1 LGLYNYQVEIIYP
14 IQNTSSAKQCLA
26 ASAVLSI
33 VQVLYLIYNYSW
45 IVEETKRRGKQ
56 IEEHLVNY
64 ILYINDIL
72 VKVKLM
78 ELIELKVGARSM
90 GWLWREHGYKV
101 LH

>member
-1 LGLYNYQVEIIYP
+1 
-14 IQNTSSAKQCLA
+14 
-26 ASAVLSI
+26 
-33 VQVLYLIYNYSW
+33 LIYNYSW
-45 IVEETKRRGKQ
+45 IVEETKRGGKQ